1 MSALVRVVNR
11 LTGGPLFY
19 GWYIVLAGGTT
30 NFLIGGVIGFSFGVF
45 IEPIRAELGWTV
57 AVITIGYSL
66 RAFESGLMAPFTGY
80 LVDRFGPRRMA
91 FGGLFIVFAGMLLF
105 ASAQTIWHYYVSS
118 LVIAIGQS
126 AGGFTPFSAAVMNWF
141 QRSRSRAM
149 GLLFSGNA
157 AGYMIA
163 PVIAVLIAEF
173 GWRTTLV
180 IAAFVILTVGLP
192 LVGVLRDRPEPYGQ
206 HPDGI
211 SPEEARRRGDHA
223 AHLASTSGMSVAEA
237 LRTPAFY
244 LLAVAITFG
253 GPTQNVWIVHQVPH
267 LQNVGFSAVHAG
279 LAVAVYGAIQIPGR
293 FFFGL
298 IADSFGRRRTYVA
311 CFVAQGIGLIL
322 FANVTSERI
331 WLLALFYPFYVFGHG
346 AYVVLFMTLI
356 ADYFGSAR
364 FSTIRGLTMMS
375 QMPFGVAFPIIAG
388 LVFDRTGTYQGIFMI
403 YGLLVMLSAICIML
417 IRRPFWGEIVARERL
432 RITTVTGD
440 AQPGEAQSG
449 GGQPPGGPPATPP
462 RPPR

>member
-1 MSALVRVVNR
+1 MSALARAVNR

-30 NFLIGGVIGFSFGVF
+30 NFLVGGVIGFSFGVF
-45 IEPIRAELGWTV
+45 IEPIRDELGWTV
-57 AVITIGYSL
+57 AAITIGYSL

-91 FGGLFIVFAGMLLF
+91 FGGLLVVFVGMLLF
-105 ASAQTIWHYYVSS
+105 ASAHTIWHYYASS

-149 GLLFSGNA
+149 GLLFAGNA

-163 PVIAVLIAEF
+163 PVVAVLIAAF

-180 IAAFVILTVGLP
+180 IAAFVILTVGVP
-192 LVGVLRDRPEPYGQ
+192 LAAVLRDRPEPYGQ

-211 SPEEARRRGDHA
+211 SPEEAERRGDQA
-223 AHLASTSGMSVAEA
+223 AHLASTSGMSLAEA

-298 IADSFGRRRTYVA
+298 IADSFGRKRTYVA
-311 CFVAQGIGLIL
+311 CFLAQGIGLII

-356 ADYFGSAR
+356 ADYFGAAR
-364 FSTIRGLTMMS
+364 FSTLRGLAMMA

-388 LVFDRTGTYQGIFMI
+388 LVFDRDGTYQGIFVI
-403 YGLLVMLSAICIML
+403 YGLLVMISALCITL
-417 IRRPFWGEIVARERL
+417 IRRPFWAEIVARERL
-432 RITTVTGD
+432 RITPVTD
-440 AQPGEAQSG
+440 DEQPGAGESG
-449 GGQPPGGPPATPP
+449 GEQPPAGPPATPP
-462 RPPR
+462 PPR